1 MTETSRLEDLH
12 DASRTLWTGFVE
24 DGKWAGE
31 WILID
36 RLSQHARRA
45 YESEFHVSF
54 FAPPSITQ
62 GSDISS
68 DYDGEYFAVNEEALV
83 DSLRHSRIVWVE
95 PSRALEEMRNQGL
108 DDEDERPGLLGVWR
122 SLGMHLR
129 SKIWSDKRTSCRRA

>member
-1 MTETSRLEDLH
+1 MTQTFGLEDLY

-31 WILID
+31 WVIID

-54 FAPPSITQ
+54 FAPPSIMQ
-62 GSDISS
+62 GSDVSS
-68 DYDGEYFAVNEEALV
+68 DSDEEYFALNEEALV

-95 PSRALEEMRNQGL
+95 PSRALAEMRNQSF
-108 DDEDERPGLLGVWR
+108 DDEDERLGLLGGWR
-122 SLGMHLR
+122 FLGMRLGSR
-129 SKIWSDKRTSCRRA
+129 IRPDKRTSREI